1 MQAQLGTAPSAG
13 EVAADDAFTDLR
25 GNAAPFAARHGRP
38 TGSYGSFEGLTDPKN
53 PEDFQPFRIK
63 HTEGPDAEPTTTQ
76 SARLRVCQATCSA
89 QRAAC

>member
-1 MQAQLGTAPSAG
+1 MHAQLGTAPSAG
-13 EVAADDAFTDLR
+13 EVADAFTDLR

-38 TGSYGSFEGLTDPKN
+38 TGSYGSFEGLTDPKS

-89 QRAAC
+89 QQRAAC